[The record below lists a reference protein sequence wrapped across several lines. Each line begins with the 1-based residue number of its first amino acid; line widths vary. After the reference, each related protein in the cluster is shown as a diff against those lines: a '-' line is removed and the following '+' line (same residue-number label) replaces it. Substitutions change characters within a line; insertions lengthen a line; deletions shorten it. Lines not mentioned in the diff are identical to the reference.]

1 MALSL
6 TFFCIFAILPNN
18 IDIRRFFMVQSSQQ
32 ETLDELDI
40 ALLRTLQQDG
50 RLSNVDLARTI
61 NLSSP
66 ATHTRLRRL
75 EQQGYI
81 RQYTALLNGEKVG
94 YDLLCFVLV
103 SLQILQ
109 SEQLEES
116 HEMIRRLPEVLECH
130 YITGDYDYLLKVV
143 MRNRQDLAHFV
154 MKRLTSI
161 PGVARV
167 QTCVVLSEIKS
178 TTVLPLEANS

>member
-1 MALSL
+1 M
-6 TFFCIFAILPNN
+6 I
-18 IDIRRFFMVQSSQQ
+18 QSSQHQ

-50 RLSNVDLARTI
+50 RLSNADLARTI
-61 NLSSP
+61 NLSPP

-81 RQYTALLNGEKVG
+81 RQYTALLNQEKVG
-94 YDLLCFVLV
+94 YDLMCFVLI

-109 SEQLEES
+109 SEQLEAS
-116 HEMIRRLPEVLECH
+116 HEMIRHLPEVLECH

-143 MRNRQDLAHFV
+143 MHNRQELAHFV

>member
-6 TFFCIFAILPNN
+6 NFFCIFAILSNN
-18 IDIRRFFMVQSSQQ
+18 IDIRRFFMIQSSQQ

-81 RQYTALLNGEKVG
+81 RQYTALLNQEKVG
-94 YDLLCFVLV
+94 YDLLCFILV
-103 SLQILQ
+103 SLQNLQ
-109 SEQLEES
+109 SEQLEKS
-116 HEMIRRLPEVLECH
+116 HEIIRCLPEVLECH
-130 YITGDYDYLLKVV
+130 YITGEY
-143 MRNRQDLAHFV
+143 
-154 MKRLTSI
+154 
-161 PGVARV
+161 
-167 QTCVVLSEIKS
+167 
-178 TTVLPLEANS
+178 